1 MSEDG
6 FSALEKIA
14 QELETSTKPGWG
26 QQPKTITLFPPSNV
40 TTLAGLEGWISTQLA
55 KRGIPARRV
64 GGILQAN
71 ASSLQQFI
79 ETPAGKN
86 VLLAMV

>member
-1 MSEDG
+1 MKKRQIDPEPEQVADRR
-6 FSALEKIA
+6 LKE
-14 QELETSTKPGWG
+14 
-26 QQPKTITLFPPSNV
+26 PKTIALSPPSNV

-79 ETPAGKN
+79 ETPAGKD